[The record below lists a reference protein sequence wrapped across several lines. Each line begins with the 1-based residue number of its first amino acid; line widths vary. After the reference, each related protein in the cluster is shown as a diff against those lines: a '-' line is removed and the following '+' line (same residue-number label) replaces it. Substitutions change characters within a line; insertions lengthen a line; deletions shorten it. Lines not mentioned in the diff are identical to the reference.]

1 MKQSKGMKIVFLMCI
16 GIFLC
21 MLDTTIMNIA
31 LPAIQTDLGTSLEK
45 LSWVLNVYTITIA
58 VLSIPL
64 GRMAEIVGKGKIYM
78 LGLLLFGGA
87 SLLCG
92 LASSG
97 DYLIIARFIQSIGAA
112 IIFPTAMIIGVS
124 AVPIEKRGIALT
136 LLGVTQGLSA
146 AIGPIVGGMITEALG
161 WRWVFTINVPI
172 CILAIV
178 LGYFLLNLKNEE
190 RVRTKIDWLGVL
202 LCSISIFCLTLVLVK
217 GNTWGWTDSY
227 SIFCYVSSFVSFLL
241 FIITERKVKTP
252 MINLTLFKDR
262 TFVGAATTLILCNV
276 FLIGVNVLLPTF
288 LTKMQGKS
296 ELNAALLITPIFV
309 MIFFMAPIAGG
320 LIRKVG
326 NATVFFIGFLCMTG
340 AYVLLKDLAVSASM
354 VSIIIVC
361 LLLGTGY
368 GLIVGPVTTL
378 GASSFE
384 GELLTASQSVLSM
397 FRQVGIAL
405 AIAIFVSTLT
415 NNLHT
420 KQADSLLYAKKQVES
435 LEVEPSVKARMIDH
449 VQKKLS
455 DPSLTK
461 NTAFSQKETTL
472 TSGQRDQI
480 IKENVDIQLKKLPL
494 SRRNEA
500 RQQVEKE
507 VTFAVDRKNE
517 KLKKQIESFRHD
529 VSNYAEN
536 KMAEGFADLYKMA
549 TPFVFLSACIS
560 IVLFRRGKVKQV
572 QQNVAR
578 DSGQ

>member
-1 MKQSKGMKIVFLMCI
+1 MKQSKGMKIVLLMCL

-45 LSWVLNVYTITIA
+45 LSWILNVYTITIA

-64 GRMAEIVGKGKIYM
+64 GRMAEIFGKGKIYVS
-78 LGLLLFGGA
+78 GLVLFGGA

-92 LASSG
+92 LATSG
-97 DYLIIARFIQSIGAA
+97 EYLIFARFIQSIGAA

-124 AVPIEKRGIALT
+124 AVSIEKRGIALT

-146 AIGPIVGGMITEALG
+146 AIGPIVGGIITEAFG

-172 CILAIV
+172 CILAII
-178 LGYFLLNLKNEE
+178 LCCLILDLRNEE
-190 RVRTKIDWLGVL
+190 RVHTKIDWLGVI

-217 GNTWGWTDSY
+217 GNTWGWTNSY
-227 SIFCYVSSFVSFLL
+227 SLFCYFSSIVSLIL
-241 FIITERKVKTP
+241 FIVTEMKVSNP
-252 MINLTLFKDR
+252 MINLKLFKDR
-262 TFVGAATTLILCNV
+262 TFVGAATTLILCNI

-320 LIRKVG
+320 LIRKIG
-326 NATVFFIGFLCMTG
+326 NATVFFIGFLFMTG
-340 AYVLLKDLAVSASM
+340 AYVLLKDITVSSSM
-354 VSIIIVC
+354 LRIIIVC

-415 NNLHT
+415 NNLNN
-420 KQADSLLYAKKQVES
+420 KQADILIYAKKQVES
-435 LEVEPSVKARMIDH
+435 LEVEQSVKSSILDN
-449 VQKKLS
+449 VQKKLK
-455 DPSLTK
+455 DPSLNK
-461 NTAFSQKETTL
+461 NSILSQKEATL
-472 TSGQRDQI
+472 TLEQRDKI
-480 IKENVDIQLKKLPL
+480 IKHNVEIELNKLPL
-494 SRRNEA
+494 EMRNGAKE
-500 RQQVEKE
+500 QVEKE
-507 VTFAVDRKNE
+507 VTSVVDSKNE
-517 KLKKQIESFRHD
+517 KLKKQIELFRND

-549 TPFVFLSACIS
+549 TPLVLISACIS
-560 IVLFRRGKVKQV
+560 ILLFRTGKRKQI
-572 QQNVAR
+572 QHNVVR
-578 DSGQ
+578 VTDK

>member
-1 MKQSKGMKIVFLMCI
+1 MKIVLLMCL

-45 LSWVLNVYTITIA
+45 LSWILNVYTITIA

-64 GRMAEIVGKGKIYM
+64 GRMAEIFGKGKIYV
-78 LGLLLFGGA
+78 LGLVLFGGA

-92 LASSG
+92 LATSG
-97 DYLIIARFIQSIGAA
+97 EYLIFARFIQSIGAA

-124 AVPIEKRGIALT
+124 AVSIEKRGIALT

-146 AIGPIVGGMITEALG
+146 AIGPIVGGIITEAFG

-172 CILAIV
+172 CILAII
-178 LGYFLLNLKNEE
+178 LCCLILDLRNEE
-190 RVRTKIDWLGVL
+190 RVHTKIDWLGVI

-217 GNTWGWTDSY
+217 GNTWGWTNSY
-227 SIFCYVSSFVSFLL
+227 SLFCYFSSIVSLIL
-241 FIITERKVKTP
+241 FIVTEMKVSNP
-252 MINLTLFKDR
+252 MINLKLFKDR
-262 TFVGAATTLILCNV
+262 TFVGAATTLILCNI

-320 LIRKVG
+320 LIRKIG
-326 NATVFFIGFLCMTG
+326 NATVFFTGFLFMTG
-340 AYVLLKDLAVSASM
+340 AYVLLKDITVSSSM
-354 VSIIIVC
+354 LRIIIVC

-415 NNLHT
+415 NNLNN
-420 KQADSLLYAKKQVES
+420 KQADILIYAKKQVES
-435 LEVEPSVKARMIDH
+435 LEVEQSVKSSILDNI
-449 VQKKLS
+449 QKKLK
-455 DPSLTK
+455 DPSLNK
-461 NTAFSQKETTL
+461 NSILSQKEATL
-472 TSGQRDQI
+472 TLEQREQI
-480 IKENVDIQLKKLPL
+480 IKHNVEIELNKLPL
-494 SRRNEA
+494 EMRNGAKE
-500 RQQVEKE
+500 QVEKE
-507 VTFAVDRKNE
+507 VTSVVDSKNE
-517 KLKKQIESFRHD
+517 KLKKQIELFRND

-549 TPFVFLSACIS
+549 TPLVLISACIS
-560 IVLFRRGKVKQV
+560 ILLFRTGKRKQI
-572 QQNVAR
+572 QHNVVRAT
-578 DSGQ
+578 DK

>member
-1 MKQSKGMKIVFLMCI
+1 MKIVLLMCL

-45 LSWVLNVYTITIA
+45 LSWILNVYTITIA

-64 GRMAEIVGKGKIYM
+64 GRMAEIFGKGKIYVS
-78 LGLLLFGGA
+78 GLVLFGGA

-92 LASSG
+92 LATSG
-97 DYLIIARFIQSIGAA
+97 EYLIFARFIQSIGAA

-124 AVPIEKRGIALT
+124 AVSIEKRGIALT

-146 AIGPIVGGMITEALG
+146 AIGPIVGGIITEAFG

-172 CILAIV
+172 CILAII
-178 LGYFLLNLKNEE
+178 LCCLILDLRNEE
-190 RVRTKIDWLGVL
+190 RVHTKIDWLGVI

-217 GNTWGWTDSY
+217 GNTWGWTNSY
-227 SIFCYVSSFVSFLL
+227 SLFCYFSSIVSLIL
-241 FIITERKVKTP
+241 FIVTEMKVSNP
-252 MINLTLFKDR
+252 MINLKLFKDR
-262 TFVGAATTLILCNV
+262 TFVGAATTLILCNI

-320 LIRKVG
+320 LIRKIG
-326 NATVFFIGFLCMTG
+326 NATVFFIGFLFMTG
-340 AYVLLKDLAVSASM
+340 AYVLLKDITVSSSM
-354 VSIIIVC
+354 LRIIIVC

-415 NNLHT
+415 NNLNN
-420 KQADSLLYAKKQVES
+420 KQADILIYAKKQVES
-435 LEVEPSVKARMIDH
+435 LEVEQSVKSSILDN
-449 VQKKLS
+449 VQKKLK
-455 DPSLTK
+455 DPSLNK
-461 NTAFSQKETTL
+461 NSILSQKEATL
-472 TSGQRDQI
+472 TLEQRDKI
-480 IKENVDIQLKKLPL
+480 IKHNVEIELNKLPL
-494 SRRNEA
+494 EMRNGAKE
-500 RQQVEKE
+500 QVEKE
-507 VTFAVDRKNE
+507 VTSVVDSKNE
-517 KLKKQIESFRHD
+517 KLKKQIELFRND

-549 TPFVFLSACIS
+549 TPLVLISACIS
-560 IVLFRRGKVKQV
+560 ILLFRTGKRKQI
-572 QQNVAR
+572 QHNVVR
-578 DSGQ
+578 VTDK